1 LVMKAS
7 RNSGSLFLRVPPGG
21 VAFSEVGVFDKSP
34 ERQSTSRVAV
44 ALWFK
49 PATDLTAVFR

>member
-1 LVMKAS
+1 MKAS

-34 ERQSTSRVAV
+34 ERQSTSRVGDG
-44 ALWFK
+44 ALVQ
-49 PATDLTAVFR
+49 TGNRSDGGI